1 MNEDAATIKDWA
13 DRNGLIL
20 NTAKTKAVLFA
31 SSQQR
36 RFFSDADVPPLI
48 VNNTIIPLEDKVC
61 NLGVT
66 MSKHVLH
73 RLRYRAGMLSCH
85 IRREL
90 AMTLVLPLLDYCCLV
105 YLELPEYLATMLQRV
120 WHVAV
125 RFVFGLRRDE
135 RLAPFLERMGCA
147 SLEERRRY
155 FVGLQ
160 VYRAVSLRRPHY
172 ISEMFQRRDTG
183 MAPQTRSSSL
193 PQLTVPDSSSEMRRR
208 SFSIM
213 GARVW
218 NELPLAVRNADSV
231 PQFRRRLRAYLAS
244 CH

>member
-1 MNEDAATIKDWA
+1 
-13 DRNGLIL
+13 
-20 NTAKTKAVLFA
+20 
-31 SSQQR
+31 
-36 RFFSDADVPPLI
+36 
-48 VNNTIIPLEDKVC
+48 
-61 NLGVT
+61 
-66 MSKHVLH
+66 
-73 RLRYRAGMLSCH
+73 MLSCH